1 MGLGVGVLPEK
12 QQLVLATSDLSS
24 ASVMLPVSLLV
35 TATIPF
41 APSVSGGTVVATGQ
55 APASVMVLA
64 LMSFP
69 QVLLPAKDFV
79 SMGYG
84 GVCWTIGLV
93 SPTHPLP

>member
-1 MGLGVGVLPEK
+1 MGVLSEK
-12 QQLVLATSDLSS
+12 QQLLLATSDLNL

-41 APSVSGGTVVATGQ
+41 APSVSGGTVAVIGQ
-55 APASVMVLA
+55 APASVMALA

-84 GVCWTIGLV
+84 GVYWTIGLV